1 MNDKH
6 IGNFRSRKIDEK
18 RRLRL
23 PSKIKNDVYVFIPV
37 QKTPDEL
44 RLYSYPAWLQR
55 GTTTKAKDELYKK
68 SSPMQTV
75 DAQGRVML
83 PQGISW
89 KFVDVTGMM
98 EYILITQSV
107 E

>member
-1 MNDKH
+1 MNNNH
-6 IGNFRSRKIDEK
+6 IGNFKSRKVDVK

-23 PSKIKNDVYVFIPV
+23 PSKIRNDVSVFIPV
-37 QKTPDEL
+37 QETPDEL
-44 RLYSYPAWLQR
+44 RLYSYPVWLQR
-55 GTTTKAKDELYKK
+55 GSTSKVKDELYKK
-68 SSPMQTV
+68 SSSMQTV
-75 DAQGRVML
+75 DVQGRILL

-89 KFVDVTGMM
+89 KVVDVTGMM